1 MSEQQR
7 ARRRR
12 QRQRRRQRRRDE
24 APEFDAQDASG
35 DDQDDDSAAEPEPST
50 SESRKGERVLGDAP
64 ARSKS
69 IFGMPRIV
77 FAMSVGIFAA
87 LLIVIV
93 LGEIISVSDDIEGV
107 NRFPDQGRRHLAAG
121 EVFDDY
127 NSNPPTSGPQDAA
140 GVPAGVY
147 GPDEP
152 APLNFTPTAAQLL
165 PVLEAGGIV
174 IQYRPDLLPEPDL
187 ELLRANIRA
196 LGNLNVILAPN
207 PTIDTA
213 IAATAWTHILA
224 ISDLEDNFIE
234 RLGIFIAGEETGF
247 YLRFVLE
254 QDPQVLD
261 LESPRLE
268 ASESESSEEQA
279 PSE

>member
-1 MSEQQR
+1 MSDQQR

-24 APEFDAQDASG
+24 APELDAQDVSG
-35 DDQDDDSAAEPEPST
+35 DDQDDDSATEPEPSD
-50 SESRKGERVLGDAP
+50 SKSRKGERVLGDPP
-64 ARSKS
+64 ARPT

-93 LGEIISVSDDIEGV
+93 LGEVISVSDDIEGV
-107 NRFPDQGRRHLAAG
+107 ERFPDQGRRHLATS

-127 NSNPPTSGPQDAA
+127 NSNPPTSGPHDAA

-152 APLNFTPTAAQLL
+152 APFDFTPTATQLL
-165 PVLEAGGIV
+165 SVLEAGGIV
-174 IQYRPDLLPEPDL
+174 IHYRPDLLPEPAL

-207 PTIDTA
+207 RTIDTA

-224 ISDLEDNFIE
+224 ISDLEDDFIE

-254 QDPQVLD
+254 SDPQVLD

>member
-24 APEFDAQDASG
+24 APELDAQDSG
-35 DDQDDDSAAEPEPST
+35 DEQDDDSAAEPEPSE
-50 SESRKGERVLGDAP
+50 SESRKGERVLGDPP
-64 ARSKS
+64 ARPRT

-93 LGEIISVSDDIEGV
+93 LGEVISVSDDIEGV
-107 NRFPDQGRRHLAAG
+107 DRSPDQGRRHLAAG
-121 EVFDDY
+121 ELFDDY
-127 NSNPPTSGPQDAA
+127 NSNPPTSGPHEAV

-152 APLNFTPTAAQLL
+152 TPFDFTPTAPQLL
-165 PVLEAGGIV
+165 SVLEAGGIV
-174 IQYRPDLLPEPDL
+174 IHYHPDLLPEPDL
-187 ELLRANIRA
+187 ELLRANVRA
-196 LGNLNVILAPN
+196 LGNLNVILTPN

-224 ISDLEDNFIE
+224 ISDLEDDFIE
-234 RLGIFIAGEETGF
+234 RVGIFIAGEETGF

-268 ASESESSEEQA
+268 ASEGEASEEQTA
-279 PSE
+279 SE

>member
-24 APEFDAQDASG
+24 APELDAQDVSD
-35 DDQDDDSAAEPEPST
+35 DDQDDDSAAEPEPSD
-50 SESRKGERVLGDAP
+50 SKSRKGERVLGDTP
-64 ARSKS
+64 ARSKT

-93 LGEIISVSDDIEGV
+93 LGEVISVSDDIEGV
-107 NRFPDQGRRHLAAG
+107 DRFPDQGRRHLAAG

-152 APLNFTPTAAQLL
+152 APFDFTPPAAQLL

-174 IQYRPDLLPEPDL
+174 IHYRPDLLPEPDL

-196 LGNLNVILAPN
+196 LGNLNVILTPN
-207 PTIDTA
+207 RTIDTP

-224 ISDLEDNFIE
+224 ISDFEDDFIE

-268 ASESESSEEQA
+268 ASASESAEEQA